1 MRFPIILFT
10 LITSTLAAQEAQ
22 VYFLP
27 PNPTQHHQAPALN
40 PTEANTLIS
49 HHLGLDVY
57 ENLPDQVEGWWHK
70 VTGWVYGNVVTSGVG
85 QGQQDS
91 VLIVIQSDHPE
102 DFIPSDMKQSF
113 IIPDAPSASM
123 FTDLIHAYT
132 ERASHLFDSVFSSLS
147 PFLASIKETPAYKQ
161 LLDIFDLAGEGAKHF
176 VEEFGRLVEW
186 VDEEIEGKSKA
197 TSSPDEDKFSAFEVK
212 GLAELEKAQGRE
224 SEQYITA
231 AKSMQAVLSNPN
243 LQNRQVAI
251 VVVPPETSRRQ
262 KRAPQ
267 SAADSSLL
275 TASNNKVV
283 FSTSTCFKSNET
295 CTDKTSG
302 CSGHGSCNPVTIAG
316 KTCYTCSCAV
326 TKNDKGRRQWWAGQ
340 ACERLDMS
348 TPFTLLAGTALALIV
363 LVVFSVGLLQA
374 VGSEQ
379 LPNTLTAAASAH
391 PKRE

>member
-1 MRFPIILFT
+1 MRLPIILFT
-10 LITSTLAAQEAQ
+10 LITSSLAAQEAQ

-27 PNPTQHHQAPALN
+27 PNPVQHHQAPALN

-49 HHLGLDVY
+49 HHLGLDVH
-57 ENLPDQVEGWWHK
+57 ESFPDQVEGWWHK
-70 VTGWVYGNVVTSGVG
+70 VTGWVYGNVMTNGVG
-85 QGQQDS
+85 QGSQDS

-113 IIPDAPSASM
+113 TIPDAPSASM

-132 ERASHLFDSVFSSLS
+132 ERASHIFDSVFSSLS

-161 LLDIFDLAGEGAKHF
+161 LLDIFDLAGDAASHF

-186 VDEEIEGKSKA
+186 VDEEIEGKAKA
-197 TSSPDEDKFSAFEVK
+197 TSSDEDKFSAFEVK
-212 GLAELEKAQGRE
+212 GLAEVEKEHGRH
-224 SEQYITA
+224 SEQYLTA
-231 AKSMQAVLSNPN
+231 AKSVQAVLSNPN
-243 LQNRQVAI
+243 LQRSKVAI
-251 VVVPPETSRRQ
+251 VVVPPEAPRRH

-267 SAADSSLL
+267 SSAASSLL

-283 FSTSTCFKSNET
+283 FSTSTCFKSNDT
-295 CTDKTSG
+295 CTEKTNS
-302 CSGHGSCNPVTIAG
+302 CSGHGSCSGVTIAG
-316 KTCYTCSCAV
+316 KTCYTCSCSI
-326 TKNDKGRRQWWAGQ
+326 TKNDKGRKQWWAGQ

-348 TPFTLLAGTALALIV
+348 TPFALLAGTTLALIV